1 MYIYTLSGNYVLLV
15 ADVQSTATLLESDL
29 LNFYPDLH
37 FLQKG
42 GSDRLT
48 KKNDFFEY
56 QKGVSEHDERFRG
69 KKKK

>member
-1 MYIYTLSGNYVLLV
+1 MYIYTLSGNYDLLV
-15 ADVQSTATLLESDL
+15 ADVQSTATLLEFDL

-42 GSDRLT
+42 GSDSLA
-48 KKNDFFEY
+48 
-56 QKGVSEHDERFRG
+56 